1 MSPALE
7 DITAVSEL
15 PSLSLRGAEDA
26 PPYTL
31 EKSGSFDSK
40 EVVQEKDL
48 IDGKTEIGV
57 ASDSDSDEVLM
68 VNGEPVI
75 VTGLDVSRFQVD
87 LRDDGDPALT
97 FRSLFLG
104 TVFAG
109 LGAALGQVRPYR
121 ELWGNKYTVYI

>member
-1 MSPALE
+1 MSTALE

-15 PSLSLRGAEDA
+15 PSLPLRGAEDT
-26 PPYTL
+26 PPYSL

-40 EVVQEKDL
+40 EVISKEKDL
-48 IDGKTEIGV
+48 FNGETRSGV
-57 ASDSDSDEVLM
+57 ASDSDSEEVLM

-75 VTGLDVSRFQVD
+75 TTGLDVSRFQVD

-109 LGAALGQVRPYR
+109 LGAALGQVR
-121 ELWGNKYTVYI
+121 